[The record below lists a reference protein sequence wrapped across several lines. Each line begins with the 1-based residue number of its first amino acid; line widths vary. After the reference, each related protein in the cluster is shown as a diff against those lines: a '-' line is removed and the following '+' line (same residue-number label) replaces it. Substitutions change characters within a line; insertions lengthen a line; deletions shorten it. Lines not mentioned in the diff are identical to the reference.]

1 MNTVLVVGA
10 GSLGTL
16 YGAALARAGCDV
28 QLLAR
33 PAHARAIADAGH
45 VVVQSA
51 GEEWRAGVRAT
62 ADPASVGPAAT
73 VILLT
78 QAQDSAAALASLDH
92 IRGDVALAL
101 SLQNGGGTERPLQAW
116 CGPERVAGGTSM
128 VGATLLAPG
137 RVAHTNPG
145 LTYLG
150 ELDGSPR
157 ARTVALGEQLEA
169 GGLEC
174 LVTDRVRSAEWSKLV
189 HAAATMTITALPRL
203 PLHAA
208 MTDAA
213 TARAC
218 AELVREGGAVA
229 AAAGVAL
236 DDWPGMLPVAAMCAA
251 GLEEAAELVSAR
263 GREFAAAGATAIQ
276 TSMLRSVETG
286 RRLELGSVHGF
297 LCAEADR
304 LGVPVPRLQFAL
316 DLLGAIDRSER

>member
-1 MNTVLVVGA
+1 VSTVLVVGA

-33 PAHARAIADAGH
+33 PAHAEAIAAAGH
-45 VVVQSA
+45 VVVESG
-51 GEEWRAGVRAT
+51 GEEWRVPLRAT
-62 ADPASVGPAAT
+62 ADPALVGPAGT
-73 VILLT
+73 VLLLT
-78 QAQDSAAALASLDH
+78 QAQDSEAALASVAH
-92 IRGDVALAL
+92 IRDGVTLAV

-116 CGPERVAGGTSM
+116 CGAEPVAGGTSM

-145 LTYLG
+145 LTFVG
-150 ELDGSPR
+150 ELDGSVSPR
-157 ARTVALGEQLEA
+157 TTDLGARLEA

-174 LVTDRVRSAEWSKLV
+174 VVTDRVRSAEWSKLV

-208 MTDAA
+208 MIDAA
-213 TARAC
+213 TAC

-229 AAAGVAL
+229 AAAGVTL
-236 DDWPGMLPVAAMCAA
+236 DDWPGMLPVATMCSAS
-251 GLEEAAELVSAR
+251 LDEATELVATR
-263 GREFAAAGATAIQ
+263 GREFAAAGATAIKV
-276 TSMLRSVETG
+276 SMLRSIETG
-286 RRLELGSVHGF
+286 RRLELGPVHGY

-304 LGVPVPRLQFAL
+304 LGVEVPRLQLAL
-316 DLLGAIDRSER
+316 DLLGAIDRSRL

>member
-1 MNTVLVVGA
+1 VNTVLVVGA

-33 PAHARAIADAGH
+33 PAHADAISAAGH
-45 VVVQSA
+45 VVVEQSA
-51 GEEWRAGVRAT
+51 GEWRAPLRAT
-62 ADPASVGPAAT
+62 ADPAEVGPAAT
-73 VILLT
+73 VLLLT
-78 QAQDSAAALASLDH
+78 QAQDSAAALAALDH

-116 CGPERVAGGTSM
+116 CGAERVAGGTSM
-128 VGATLLAPG
+128 VGATLVAPG

-145 LTYLG
+145 LTFLG
-150 ELDGSPR
+150 ELDGSTR
-157 ARTVALGEQLEA
+157 DRTAALGARLQA

-208 MTDAA
+208 MIDA
-213 TARAC
+213 ARAC

-236 DDWPGMLPVAAMCAA
+236 DDWPGMLPVATMCAT
-251 GLEEAAELVSAR
+251 GLDEATELVAAR
-263 GREFAAAGATAIQ
+263 GREFGAAGATTIKV
-276 TSMLRSVETG
+276 SMLRSIETG
-286 RRLELGSVHGF
+286 RRLELGSVHGY

-304 LGVPVPRLQFAL
+304 LGVPVPRLQLAL
-316 DLLGAIDRSER
+316 DLLGAIDRSRP